1 MLRQAAEKTRDLV
14 GDGTSTSTI
23 LAHAIVA
30 DGLRNVVAGASAIE
44 IKRGLDRATKSA
56 IGTLRAL
63 SRPVA
68 TRKEKAQVA
77 TISAHNDPTIG
88 ELVAEAIGGVAVIT
102 EIRTSRPGIES
113 TSDYQNSPVQHVIE
127 TGQWLDAV
135 LSEATDQRFP
145 ILATLRAQGITHYV
159 MAPLTFSNRII
170 NPISW
175 GSDAPSGFTEADV
188 ELFRDLVPA
197 FAPVLEVTA
206 GRRIYGE
213 LLATYVGQD
222 PCARIMA
229 GAVQRGNVH
238 HIKAAMLLAD
248 LRGFSRLTD
257 ELPEERII
265 ELLNAFFDLVVP
277 SVTRSGGDVL
287 KYIGDAV
294 IAIFPVAGDDPAR
307 ACASALAAAQTTL
320 AALQAL
326 PPEIQRHI
334 FIDIALH
341 YGDAAYGN
349 IGSGD
354 RLDFT
359 AVGRDINILSRL
371 ELLCKDVGRPLLM
384 TDAFAVKVAAP
395 VFEIG
400 QFELR
405 GFRQHQSVYG
415 LRQDDEVPSTPK
427 RPNSYLIDRAMST
440 NDAVAG
446 NSGRR
451 SL

>member
-1 MLRQAAEKTRDLV
+1 MTNALDFPRADRQAELLRWLTEEGRFAPDTGRLLEMLCEKLT
-14 GDGTSTSTI
+14 
-23 LAHAIVA
+23 
-30 DGLRNVVAGASAIE
+30 GLGAPIA
-44 IKRGLDRATKSA
+44 RATA
-56 IGTLRAL
+56 HVRTLHPEFRG
-63 SRPVA
+63 V
-68 TRKEKAQVA
+68 TRIWRRGQ
-77 TISAHNDPTIG
+77 S
-88 ELVAEAIGGVAVIT
+88 T
-102 EIRTSRPGIES
+102 EIRTPRHGIET
-113 TSDYQNSPVQHVIE
+113 TSDYRNSPVEHVIE
-127 TGQWLDAV
+127 TGQWLDTA
-135 LSEATDQRFP
+135 LSEATDRRFP
-145 ILATLRAQGITHYV
+145 ILATLRAEGITHYV
-159 MAPLTFSNRII
+159 MAPLIFSNRIVT
-170 NPISW
+170 PVSW
-175 GSDAPSGFTEADV
+175 ASDAPSGFTEVDV

-222 PCARIMA
+222 PCAQIMA
-229 GAVQRGNVH
+229 GAVQRGNVR

-294 IAIFPVAGDDPAR
+294 IAIFPVADNDPAR

-326 PPEIQRHI
+326 PPEIRRHI
-334 FIDIALH
+334 CIDIALH

-349 IGSGD
+349 IGSGH

-371 ELLCKDVGRPLLM
+371 ELLCKDVERPLLM
-384 TDAFAVKVAAP
+384 TEAFAGEVAAA

-400 QFELR
+400 HFELR

-415 LRQDDEVPSTPK
+415 LYQDGEVPSAPK
-427 RPNSYLIDRAMST
+427 RPNSYLVDRAMST
-440 NDAVAG
+440 
-446 NSGRR
+446 
-451 SL
+451 